1 MMIHRDKNMTKQ
13 EQIFENLKSL
23 RKIASVEALVSD
35 STNINQDQ
43 YKKQYNDLLSQTKT
57 LDDFEINIAVTN
69 QINKLKLH
77 LKDAEIAL
85 LKEKIK
91 GKSVIISEFEQTEPT
106 KVNTLLSDIR
116 LAIANAKED
125 ISKNDSKKIK
135 TFSAPQNNER
145 VNSEFELSSET
156 KQFIELLLNQVVSQN
171 LDNVIKDIIGH
182 KIEKKNKVLDLSEVA
197 VSPKNDT

>member
-1 MMIHRDKNMTKQ
+1 MTEQ
-13 EQIFENLKSL
+13 EQIFKNLKSL
-23 RKIASVEALVSD
+23 RKIASIEALVSD
-35 STNINQDQ
+35 ATNITQDPYKNQ
-43 YKKQYNDLLSQTKT
+43 KNDLLSQTKT
-57 LDDFEINIAVTN
+57 LDSFEINIAVKS

-85 LKEKIK
+85 LKEKID
-91 GKSVIISEFEQTEPT
+91 GKSDINSKFDKTEPA
-106 KVNTLLSDIR
+106 KVSTLLSDIR
-116 LAIANAKED
+116 LAISNAKED

-135 TFSAPQNNER
+135 TFSAPQNNEN
-145 VNSEFELSSET
+145 VNSEFVLSSET

>member
-1 MMIHRDKNMTKQ
+1 MIYRDKIMTTQ
-13 EQIFENLKSL
+13 EQIFKNLKSL
-23 RKIASVEALVSD
+23 RKIASIEALVSD
-35 STNINQDQ
+35 VTNIKQDP
-43 YKKQYNDLLSQTKT
+43 YKKQNNDLLPQAKI

-85 LKEKIK
+85 LKEKIE
-91 GKSVIISEFEQTEPT
+91 GKSVIISNFDKTEPA

-116 LAIANAKED
+116 LAISNAKED
-125 ISKNDSKKIK
+125 ISKNDSNKIK
-135 TFSAPQNNER
+135 TFSAPQNNGE
-145 VNSEFELSSET
+145 VNSEFVLSSET

-171 LDNVIKDIIGH
+171 LDNVIQDIIGH

>member
-1 MMIHRDKNMTKQ
+1 M
-13 EQIFENLKSL
+13 
-23 RKIASVEALVSD
+23 
-35 STNINQDQ
+35 
-43 YKKQYNDLLSQTKT
+43 LSQTKT

-85 LKEKIK
+85 LKEKIEY
-91 GKSVIISEFEQTEPT
+91 KSDIISKFDKTEPA

-116 LAIANAKED
+116 LAISNAKED

-135 TFSAPQNNER
+135 TFSAPQNNEE
-145 VNSEFELSSET
+145 VNSEFVLSSET

-171 LDNVIKDIIGH
+171 LDNVIQDIIGH

>member
-1 MMIHRDKNMTKQ
+1 MTKQ
-13 EQIFENLKSL
+13 EQIFKNLKSL
-23 RKIASVEALVSD
+23 RKIASIEALVAD
-35 STNINQDQ
+35 TTNINKDP
-43 YKKQYNDLLSQTKT
+43 YKKQNNDLLSQTKT

-85 LKEKIK
+85 LKEKIE
-91 GKSVIISEFEQTEPT
+91 GKSVIISKFDKTEPA

-116 LAIANAKED
+116 LAISNAKED
-125 ISKNDSKKIK
+125 ISKNDPKKIK
-135 TFSAPQNNER
+135 TFSAPQNTEG
-145 VNSEFELSSET
+145 VNSEFVLSSET

-171 LDNVIKDIIGH
+171 LDNVIQDIIGH

-197 VSPKNDT
+197 VRPKNDT

>member
-1 MMIHRDKNMTKQ
+1 MTKQ
-13 EQIFENLKSL
+13 EQIFKNLKSL
-23 RKIASVEALVSD
+23 RKIASIEALVLD
-35 STNINQDQ
+35 ATNINQDP
-43 YKKQYNDLLSQTKT
+43 YKKQNNDLLSQTKT
-57 LDDFEINIAVTN
+57 LDDVEINMAVTN
-69 QINKLKLH
+69 QVNKLKLH

-85 LKEKIK
+85 LKEKIE
-91 GKSVIISEFEQTEPT
+91 GKRAIISKFDKTEPA

-116 LAIANAKED
+116 LAISNAKED

-156 KQFIELLLNQVVSQN
+156 KQFIELLLNQVVSKN

-182 KIEKKNKVLDLSEVA
+182 KIERKNKVLDLSEVA
-197 VSPKNDT
+197 VGPKNDT

>member
-1 MMIHRDKNMTKQ
+1 MIHRDKNMTKQ

-85 LKEKIK
+85 LKEKIE
-91 GKSVIISEFEQTEPT
+91 GKSVIISNFDKTEPA

-116 LAIANAKED
+116 LAISNAKED

-145 VNSEFELSSET
+145 VNSEFVLSSET

-171 LDNVIKDIIGH
+171 LDNVIQDIIGH
-182 KIEKKNKVLDLSEVA
+182 KIEKKNKVLDLSDVA

>member
-91 GKSVIISEFEQTEPT
+91 GKSEIISEFEQTEPT

-125 ISKNDSKKIK
+125 ISKNDSNKIK

>member
-1 MMIHRDKNMTKQ
+1 MTNQ
-13 EQIFENLKSL
+13 EQIFKNLKSL
-23 RKIASVEALVSD
+23 RKIASIEALVSD
-35 STNINQDQ
+35 ATVINQELR
-43 YKKQYNDLLSQTKT
+43 KKQNNDLLSQPKT

-85 LKEKIK
+85 LKEKIEGK
-91 GKSVIISEFEQTEPT
+91 GVIISKFDKTEPE

-116 LAIANAKED
+116 LAISNAKED
-125 ISKNDSKKIK
+125 ISKNDTQKIK
-135 TFSAPQNNER
+135 TFSSPQNNKG
-145 VNSEFELSSET
+145 VNSEFVLSSET

-171 LDNVIKDIIGH
+171 LDNVIQEIIGH
-182 KIEKKNKVLDLSEVA
+182 KIERKNKVLDLSEVA

>member
-1 MMIHRDKNMTKQ
+1 MTYRDKTMTEL
-13 EQIFENLKSL
+13 EQIFKNLKSL
-23 RKIASVEALVSD
+23 RKIASIEALVSD
-35 STNINQDQ
+35 ATNINQDPC
-43 YKKQYNDLLSQTKT
+43 KKQNNDLLSQKKI
-57 LDDFEINIAVTN
+57 LDDFETNIAVTN

-91 GKSVIISEFEQTEPT
+91 GKSVIVSEFEQTEPT

-116 LAIANAKED
+116 LAISNAKED

-145 VNSEFELSSET
+145 VNSEFVLSSET
-156 KQFIELLLNQVVSQN
+156 KKFIELLLNQVVSQN
-171 LDNVIKDIIGH
+171 LDYVIQDIIGH

-197 VSPKNDT
+197 VGPKNDT